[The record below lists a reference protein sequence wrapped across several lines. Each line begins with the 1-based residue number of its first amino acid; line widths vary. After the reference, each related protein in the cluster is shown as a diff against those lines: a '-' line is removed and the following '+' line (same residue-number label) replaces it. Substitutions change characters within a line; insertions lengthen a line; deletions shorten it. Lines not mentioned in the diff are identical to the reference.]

1 MIMYSQ
7 IDREIVVLKEEKL
20 NILAS
25 DSFMEQ
31 LFKELVGREAIF
43 HFIFQCA

>member
-1 MIMYSQ
+1 MYSQ
-7 IDREIVVLKEEKL
+7 KDRETVDLKQKKL

-25 DSFMEQ
+25 DCFMEQ

-43 HFIFQCA
+43 HSIFKCA